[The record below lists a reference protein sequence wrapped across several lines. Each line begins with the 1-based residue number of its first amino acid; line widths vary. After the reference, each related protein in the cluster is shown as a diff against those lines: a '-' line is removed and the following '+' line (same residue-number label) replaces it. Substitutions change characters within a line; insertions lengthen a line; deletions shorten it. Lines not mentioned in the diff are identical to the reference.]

1 MAFLEELYESF
12 GGIFKKG
19 STEDVSV
26 YKKNEQLTDREEDD
40 GSSIQISPSGFFG
53 TFIDLDNKV
62 KSEDEYITL
71 VRGLAQEPE
80 FDYAISEIINELI
93 VIDEDEDPVKIDLEH
108 TELSESVKKKIT
120 DEFDNILRLLN
131 FTSRGY
137 DVLRQW
143 YIDGKLYYHVIVDDK
158 NPRHGI
164 KELRNID
171 PRKIKKI
178 KEIEKA
184 NKETGAET
192 IIREKDYFM
201 FNAKATSSTGTA
213 GTTGIKIHPDRV
225 VFVHSGLK
233 NPRTNSIISHLHK
246 SIKRY
251 NQLRL
256 LEESVIVY
264 RFSRAPERR
273 VFYVNTGGMPP
284 KKGEKYLHDIMMRFR
299 NKIVYDANTGQ
310 ISDQKKYMSLLEDYF
325 LPRNGPQDGTEIK
338 TLSGTQLSNGMEDVN
353 EFRKQFYLSLN
364 VPISRLE
371 PETGFSLGRASEI
384 SREEVK
390 FARFC
395 TRLRVRFSD
404 LFDEILQKQLL
415 LKNVVN
421 KEDWDLI
428 KQRVKYKYNID
439 THFKELLDQEVL
451 QSRLRV
457 LQDIQE
463 FTPRAFHDAS
473 FPLFSVEWVK
483 KHVLLQTEAEIG
495 ELRMQSDREMQ
506 EIEMLQAFK
515 EQENGLATQQQE
527 VQQPEQQQEVQQPEQ
542 QQVQQQ

>member
-120 DEFDNILRLLN
+120 DEFDIILRLLN

>member
-93 VIDEDEDPVKIDLEH
+93 VIDEDEEPVKIDLEH

-256 LEESVIVY
+256 LEESVIIY

-325 LPRNGPQDGTEIK
+325 LPRNGQQDGTEIK

-428 KQRVKYKYNID
+428 KQKVKYKYNID

-527 VQQPEQQQEVQQPEQ
+527 VQQPEQQQVQQPEQ